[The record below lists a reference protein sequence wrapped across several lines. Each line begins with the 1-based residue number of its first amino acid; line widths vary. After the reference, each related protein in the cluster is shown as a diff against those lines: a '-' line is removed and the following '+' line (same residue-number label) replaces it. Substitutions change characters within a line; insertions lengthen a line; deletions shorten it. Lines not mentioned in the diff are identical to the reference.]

1 MHFMNNH
8 VTFQT
13 RARTIDHLG
22 REQIADCPTAISELW
37 KNSYDAY
44 AQVVGLHIYDDEIP
58 VASILDDG
66 HGMNRNEFETK
77 WLTVGTESKTNGFD
91 VSLNDRGGLR
101 KRPKQGQKGIGRL
114 SSAALGPLLLLI
126 SKRED
131 SNFVAALIDWRMFE
145 NPFLYLHDIR
155 IPITEFQDKKDLV
168 SELPILF
175 DQLMGNIWGDQGDG
189 ERSVRLAEAWKA
201 FSEQEDKDGIS
212 PTTQESIEKTLIK
225 QVFHDHQ
232 LHQWSVWNG
241 KSSHGTAMLIADIQ
255 YELSIQLSK
264 TNLDEADESEK
275 LTRERFFQTLSNFV
289 DPFTKNGESAI
300 NDFSYSVTCW
310 KKGIP
315 RTLLGRDREFDL
327 SKLDELEH
335 IIEGHVD
342 QHGEF
347 NGRVK
352 VFGNWIEDIK
362 IKPRQAY
369 KTRKD
374 SAFGSFDIRVGTF
387 EVVAKSTTL
396 NDIQHSHFSQL
407 SLKYGGFR
415 VYRDGLRVMPYGR
428 VDSDYFSI
436 EERRSKH
443 AGRAF
448 WSNRRM
454 FGRVS
459 ISRENNPNL
468 KDKAGREG
476 FIENRAAKLFR
487 EIVEKILID
496 SADRFFGTR
505 SEDRKPIIED
515 IKLRKKLEKAEQDRK
530 KLLTKERQRIRI
542 SLRKN
547 IKPLIN
553 LLEELSLLRVQL
565 GEDSPFSSVEEIQ
578 SMKKNLDDSNYIL
591 QSFSLSPVPSNLGNL
606 DDDYRQYRK
615 FENEAKDILKELNF
629 RINKYLSEST
639 LKSDYE
645 KAIDTFRSKTSS
657 INNSVTKFAAKGR
670 ELLQKQQAEFDAV
683 VKSCREAFKTSVE
696 DALEDLKIERKSL
709 SEVLTLLDDEH
720 EKIEIENSQRLSPF
734 VTAIERTNEQ
744 IDLEG
749 LAIYSMNES
758 MKNRD
763 EIIRLHSLAQ
773 LGVSVEIIGHE
784 LEALDEQL
792 SYALGKFNN
801 TKLTEEQLYF
811 LEKANEAHLTLFE
824 KIRFISQMK
833 LSGGQE
839 KTDILGAEI
848 SKYLLTF
855 FESKLKLNNVQLNFS
870 DNFKKISVFDS
881 PSRIMPV
888 FINLINNSI
897 YWVQRKDV
905 KEKLIIVDY
914 HEESVVISDNG
925 PGVEKDDMEQL
936 FTLFF
941 TRRQNGGRG
950 VGLYLSM
957 QNLLASGHKI
967 RYETRDKYKVLDGAN
982 FSIDFKGVLN
992 G

>member
-1 MHFMNNH
+1 MNNH

-44 AQVVGLHIYDDEIP
+44 AQIVGLHIYDDEIP

-91 VSLNDRGGLR
+91 VSLNDRGGLGR
-101 KRPKQGQKGIGRL
+101 RPKQGQKGIGRL

-155 IPITEFQDKKDLV
+155 IPITEFQHKKDLV
-168 SELPILF
+168 NELPTLF

-212 PTTQESIEKTLIK
+212 PTTQESIENTLIK
-225 QVFHDHQ
+225 QVFHDHH

-241 KSSHGTAMLIADIQ
+241 KSNHGTAMIIADIQ
-255 YELSIQLSK
+255 YELSVQLSRK
-264 TNLDEADESEK
+264 NLDEADESEK
-275 LTRERFFQTLSNFV
+275 LTRERFFQTLSNFI
-289 DPFTKNGESAI
+289 DPFTKDGESSI
-300 NDFSYSVTCW
+300 KDFSYSVTCW
-310 KKGIP
+310 KQGVP
-315 RTLLGRDREFDL
+315 NTLLGGDREFDL

-342 QHGEF
+342 QQGEF
-347 NGRVK
+347 SGRVK
-352 VFGNWIEDIK
+352 VFGNWIEDVK

-374 SAFGSFDIRVGTF
+374 SAFGCFDIRVGTF
-387 EVVAKSTTL
+387 EVAPKSSTL
-396 NDIQHSHFSQL
+396 NDIQHSHFLQL

-436 EERRSKH
+436 EERRTKH

-530 KLLTKERQRIRI
+530 KLLTKERQRIRS
-542 SLRKN
+542 SLRN
-547 IKPLIN
+547 NTKPLMN
-553 LLEELSLLRVQL
+553 FLEELSLLREQL
-565 GEDSPFSSVEEIQ
+565 ASDSTFSSLDEIQ
-578 SMKKNLDDSNYIL
+578 YLKKELDDKNYIL

-606 DDDYRQYRK
+606 DDDYRYYRK
-615 FENEAKDILKELNF
+615 YENEAKEILKELNF
-629 RINKYLSEST
+629 KINKFLSEST

-645 KAIDTFRSKTSS
+645 KAIDVFRSKTAS
-657 INNSVTKFAAKGR
+657 INNSITKFAAKGR
-670 ELLQKQQAEFDAV
+670 ELLQKQQVEFDAI
-683 VKSCREAFKTSVE
+683 VKSCRDAFKYSVE
-696 DALEDLKIERKSL
+696 GTLEDLKIERKNL
-709 SEVLTLLDDEH
+709 SEVLTFLDDEH
-720 EKIEIENSQRLSPF
+720 EKIEIDNSQKLSPF
-734 VTAIERTNEQ
+734 VTAIERINEQ

-758 MKNRD
+758 LKDRE
-763 EIIRLHSLAQ
+763 EITRLHSLAQ

-784 LEALDEQL
+784 LQALDEQL
-792 SYALGKFNN
+792 SYALGKFRDTN
-801 TKLTEEQLYF
+801 LTEEQLYF
-811 LEKANEAHLTLFE
+811 LKKASEAHSTLFE

-839 KTDILGAEI
+839 KTNIHGHEI
-848 SKYLLTF
+848 SDYLLSF
-855 FESKLKLNNVQLNFS
+855 FENKLTSNNVQLVFS
-870 DNFKKISVFDS
+870 DSFGKISIFDS

-897 YWVQRKDV
+897 YWVQRKDTS
-905 KEKLIIVDY
+905 KKLICIDY
-914 HEESVVISDNG
+914 HEESVIISDNG
-925 PGVEKDDMEQL
+925 PGVDKDDIEQL

-967 RYETRDKYKVLDGAN
+967 RYETRDKYKILDGAN